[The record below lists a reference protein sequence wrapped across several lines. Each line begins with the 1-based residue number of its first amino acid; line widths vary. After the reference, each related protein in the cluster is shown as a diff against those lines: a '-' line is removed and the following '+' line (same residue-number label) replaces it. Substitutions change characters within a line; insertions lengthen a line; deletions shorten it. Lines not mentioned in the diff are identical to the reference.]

1 MLGGRDAQGIRPWRA
16 SPGAPGGP
24 PTTIHLPPLN
34 PSGPVRHAGVPEP
47 GVLNDTGRLRHTAL
61 GRGGRTLRTHRRTV
75 ASTRRLPPGIYF
87 AGMARGHRSTDS
99 IGAGDPGASGLQ
111 SLLTQAEPDEERQQN
126 QATDHP
132 SPLGSRWAPRRV
144 PRSPLVPSGQ
154 WSWRANSTG
163 RRQVPTTIFPRGGPD
178 RRPEGRPG
186 PRWLGMGGAEAPD
199 VQQQGRQWAITPG
212 YGRGAGAVAGTPDV
226 QTQKGDQPG
235 MEV

>member
-111 SLLTQAEPDEERQQN
+111 SLLTQAEPDEERQQ
-126 QATDHP
+126 T
-132 SPLGSRWAPRRV
+132 
-144 PRSPLVPSGQ
+144 
-154 WSWRANSTG
+154 
-163 RRQVPTTIFPRGGPD
+163 RQPTTFPLGGPD
-178 RRPEGRPG
+178 GRPEGRPG
-186 PRWLGMGGAEAPD
+186 PRWFRVAS
-199 VQQQGRQWAITPG
+199 
-212 YGRGAGAVAGTPDV
+212 GAGGRTAPAGDRYPLPSFPSGVPIGAPKDAPVPVGSGWAGLRHRTCSSRADS
-226 QTQKGDQPG
+226 GR
-235 MEV
+235 